1 MKFAWTTHRP
11 STVLQGPLPVQ
22 ARPFRLAWTRT
33 LSSSALQGPSPVQA
47 NFINAIAPHRR
58 PPPRRRG
65 LPPVRPA
72 APPPASGAPP
82 RAPAATHLHL
92 HPRWSALQGLLP
104 CKCVAATCP
113 RRRSAHSCRYA
124 FAPRPASQRAA
135 GPPPLQMRS
144 RHLPPA
150 SLSAAL
156 PLRICTP
163 PGLPAR
169 CRPSRP
175 ANAYPPPAPGVLQR
189 GLAATH
195 LHLYPR
201 WSALQGLHPCK
212 CVAATCPR
220 RPSARPCRYAFAPVP
235 ALERAAGPPPLQMR
249 SRHLPPASLSA
260 ALPLRICT
268 PPGLPAR
275 CRPSRPANAYPPSR
289 PAFPA
294 AARQTQF
301 GWKCVFGGD
310 IRGLETRFGRKCVFC
325 GAGGWGVVGSAEGR
339 ATWALFAS
347 R

>member
-175 ANAYPPPAPGVLQR
+175 ANAYPP
-189 GLAATH
+189 
-195 LHLYPR
+195 
-201 WSALQGLHPCK
+201 
-212 CVAATCPR
+212 
-220 RPSARPCRYAFAPVP
+220 
-235 ALERAAGPPPLQMR
+235 
-249 SRHLPPASLSA
+249 
-260 ALPLRICT
+260 
-268 PPGLPAR
+268 
-275 CRPSRPANAYPPSR
+275 SR